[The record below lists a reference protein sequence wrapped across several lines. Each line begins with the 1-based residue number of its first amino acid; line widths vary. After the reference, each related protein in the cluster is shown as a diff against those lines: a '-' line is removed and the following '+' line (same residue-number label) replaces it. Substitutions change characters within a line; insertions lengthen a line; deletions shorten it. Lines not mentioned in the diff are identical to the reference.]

1 MKKAFNTYMNIA
13 DDVYRK
19 QYEEAELTDEQK
31 DKLLK
36 LAKKA
41 DMYDDINDRIQSGD
55 VHGLNYKAS
64 LAKLERLAGGK

>member
-1 MKKAFNTYMNIA
+1 
-13 DDVYRK
+13 
-19 QYEEAELTDEQK
+19 
-31 DKLLK
+31 